1 MRYRASTCLLPMLIL
16 SACAVD
22 QQQPAASAKERDP
35 SFWCVPKLAAGKGRI
50 WIYRTAPKGM
60 GLPPDIVVDNAIYG
74 ALRPGTAN
82 TIDVA
87 PGKHKVMLAYF
98 KDKLEV
104 EMTAGDDI
112 FVRFDVD
119 PALFGRGFY
128 PVLVARQTAQA
139 ELHEHTGT
147 DFSCAKD

>member
-1 MRYRASTCLLPMLIL
+1 
-16 SACAVD
+16 
-22 QQQPAASAKERDP
+22 
-35 SFWCVPKLAAGKGRI
+35 
-50 WIYRTAPKGM
+50 M

-87 PGKHKVMLAYF
+87 PGKHDVRLAYF
-98 KDKLEV
+98 KEKLEV
-104 EMTAGDDI
+104 EMTAGDDL

-128 PVLVARQTAQA
+128 PVLVARPTAQT
-139 ELHEHTGT
+139 ELREHTGT
-147 DFSCAKD
+147 DFSCVKD